1 MMSAKIAK
9 RNWCLLLLVAAVC
22 AGCAG
27 KPPAEDK
34 PIIERT
40 KLMSQT
46 ATVEAIDLNDRVITL
61 RGESGN
67 SAAFDVDEQVKNLA
81 QVHVGDK
88 VVVDYVEA
96 IAVRIL
102 QKGTEPSMVVDES
115 VEAAKP
121 GGKPG
126 GASTHRVTLVAVIEA
141 IDVGRSMVTL
151 RGTEGRT
158 VDVKVSDPENLKKV
172 KVGDS
177 VQITYTQAMAVAVRK
192 P

>member
-1 MMSAKIAK
+1 V
-9 RNWCLLLLVAAVC
+9 LVAAVS

-27 KPPAEDK
+27 KPPVDDK

-61 RGESGN
+61 RGENGN

-102 QKGTEPSMVVDES
+102 PKGTEPSMVVDES
-115 VEAAKP
+115 VETAKP
-121 GGKPG
+121 GGRPG
-126 GASTHRVTLVAVIEA
+126 GAGTHRVTLVAVIEA
-141 IDVGRSMVTL
+141 IDVGKSMVTL

-158 VDVKVSDPENLKKV
+158 VDVKVSDPENLEKV